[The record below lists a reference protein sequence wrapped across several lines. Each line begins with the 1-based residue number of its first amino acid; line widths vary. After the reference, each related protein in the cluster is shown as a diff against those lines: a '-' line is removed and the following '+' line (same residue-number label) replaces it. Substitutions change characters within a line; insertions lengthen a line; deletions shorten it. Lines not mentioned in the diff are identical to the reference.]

1 MTMEYWDVFKDRSIP
16 SEIIKGELNRISIF
30 LREFDEDKVQRFVM
44 DAYARINGRHFDE
57 PTAKKAICDMRPSIR
72 GGGSLSVAESMDML
86 GINADTASEGI
97 SKAYARALDINSEAP
112 KVSDKV
118 TKWDRFV
125 AVAMAV
131 SDYWMFDLEGQFD
144 VAYQFLSDV
153 DAPDTKMWDYI
164 NG

>member
-1 MTMEYWDVFKDRSIP
+1 M
-16 SEIIKGELNRISIF
+16 
-30 LREFDEDKVQRFVM
+30 
-44 DAYARINGRHFDE
+44 
-57 PTAKKAICDMRPSIR
+57 

-97 SKAYARALDINSEAP
+97 SKAYAKALDINNEAP